1 MALIDEISKWKN
13 KKILIIGDALIDK
26 YIIGYTDRISPDAPV
41 PNVKIENTSVYI
53 GAIGLVLQYIQSL
66 GGIPEIFTIIGNDFE
81 GEYFLKRIK
90 ELKVESSGILVDEKI
105 KTPQITR
112 IKAMNQHL
120 LRLETNYNGEFSQ
133 KIRGKF
139 KDIISN
145 ASQDVGAVLILDY
158 GLEGI
163 FEDLFIQKLIHIL
176 KQKYKNV
183 PIIARPTKSNYYLY
197 ENVNLIRMNLQKAL
211 DTFSIDCCNDTSII
225 IAGKRILNSSRCKNL
240 LLNYLETGSFL
251 FSSEVEKVEKFDPI
265 LKQPVRSYVAVGSVI
280 MAVLGLSFASGIAV
294 SSGVRIALHAA
305 ALTATLP
312 PVEFYKVEKLHS
324 FMLSEMNN
332 K

>member
-1 MALIDEISKWKN
+1 MALIDEIYKWKN
-13 KKILIIGDALIDK
+13 KKILIIGDTLIDK

-41 PNVKIENTSVYI
+41 PNVKIENTNVYI

-66 GGIPEIFTIIGNDFE
+66 GGIPEICTIIGDDFE

-120 LRLETNYNGEFSQ
+120 LRLETDYNGKFSQ
-133 KIRGKF
+133 EIRGKF
-139 KDIISN
+139 EDIISN
-145 ASQDVGAVLILDY
+145 ASQDVEAILILDY

-163 FEDLFIQKLIHIL
+163 FEDLFIQKLIPLL
-176 KQKYKNV
+176 KQKYQNV
-183 PIIARPTKSNYYLY
+183 PIIVRPTKSNYFLY
-197 ENVNLIRMNLQKAL
+197 EDVDLIRMNLQKAL

-225 IAGKRILNSSRCKNL
+225 IAGKRILKSSRCKNL
-240 LLNYLETGSFL
+240 LLNYLETESFL
-251 FSSEVEKVEKFDPI
+251 FSSEVEKVEKFNPI

-280 MAVLGLSFASGIAV
+280 MAILGLSFASDIIV
-294 SSGVRIALHAA
+294 SNGVRIALHAA

-324 FMLSEMNN
+324 FILS
-332 K
+332 